1 MARRRPRNRP
11 VRSGSKREPYDRV
24 LIVCEGQR
32 TEPLYFQDIVDRY
45 RLSIANIKVIGSGA
59 DPKTVVR
66 EAKKERDRER
76 RRGEKFDRVYCVF
89 DRDEHATFQAACDEA
104 RASRLCLTRS
114 WPCFEF
120 WLRLHFEFS
129 RQPYGRSGGR
139 SPAQTCVS
147 DLRDFLP
154 GYAKAARGVF
164 FKLEDRMVE
173 AKAHAARAL
182 NDARATGAFNPS
194 TEVHELVEYLQSLKP
209 EGAG

>member
-1 MARRRPRNRP
+1 MAKRRPRSRP
-11 VRSGSKREPYDRV
+11 VRSGPKREPYDRV

-45 RLSIANIKVIGSGA
+45 RLSIANIKVVGSGA
-59 DPKTVVR
+59 DPRTVVR

-76 RRGEKFDRVYCVF
+76 RRGERFDRVYCVF
-89 DRDEHATFQAACDEA
+89 DRDEHATFQAACGEA
-104 RASRLCLTRS
+104 RASGLRLTTS

-129 RQPYGRSGGR
+129 RQPYVRSGGR
-139 SPAQTCVS
+139 SPAQNCVE
-147 DLRDFLP
+147 DVRNFLP
-154 GYAKAARGVF
+154 RYAKAARGLFVE
-164 FKLEDRMVE
+164 LEERLVE

-194 TEVHELVEYLQSLKP
+194 TEVHELVDYLQSVKP
-209 EGAG
+209 EGAV

>member
-1 MARRRPRNRP
+1 MAKRRPRNRS
-11 VRSGSKREPYDRV
+11 VRSGPKREPYDRV

-59 DPKTVVR
+59 DPRTVVR

-76 RRGEKFDRVYCVF
+76 RRGDKFDRVYCVF
-89 DRDEHATFQAACDEA
+89 DRDEHATFQTACDEA
-104 RASRLCLTRS
+104 GASGLCLTKS

-139 SPAQTCVS
+139 SPAENCVE
-147 DLRDFLP
+147 DVRCFLP
-154 GYAKAARGVF
+154 HYAKAAGGVF
-164 FKLEDRMVE
+164 FDLEDRLEV
-173 AKAHAARAL
+173 AKARAARVL
-182 NDARATGAFNPS
+182 DDARATGAFNPS
-194 TEVHELVEYLQSLKP
+194 TEIHELVEYLQSLKL
-209 EGAG
+209 ERAV

>member
-11 VRSGSKREPYDRV
+11 VRSGPKREPHDRV

-32 TEPLYFQDIVDRY
+32 TEPSYFQDIVDRY

-59 DPKTVVR
+59 DPRTVVR
-66 EAKKERDRER
+66 EAKKERNRER

-139 SPAQTCVS
+139 SPAGNCLEDV
-147 DLRDFLP
+147 RNFLP
-154 GYAKAARGVF
+154 HYAKAAGGVF
-164 FKLEDRMVE
+164 FDLEDRLEE
-173 AKAHAARAL
+173 AKARAARAL
-182 NDARATGAFNPS
+182 NDARTTGAFNPS
-194 TEVHELVEYLQSLKP
+194 TEVHELVEYLQSLKS
-209 EGAG
+209 EGAV